1 MRPPNTCQFL
11 SIIRPIMKKNPSKSY
26 DFDGFWSEWGDSNS
40 RHLAPK
46 ASALPT
52 APHPVMKFSNCG
64 QTCGH
69 GHFLTTSFSK
79 ILPASAS
86 ASAGC
91 GLTLFPSWMRPA
103 RSQSRRATNCATPG
117 YSVFLH
123 DTMRRRKKQVFRVCG
138 RCCGHAQFCGSFS
151 TDRFPPQATVPRTS
165 GVPLLGEWMSRLSS
179 QITRAANY
187 ATFGHRY
194 FSRPGAFFPTYVRQY
209 TLRSAALA
217 LWHHLLLDRGQHDG
231 FILYLSILPV
241 SPPKSSLFASG
252 RYVGKAVRRLWGL
265 RTA

>member
-1 MRPPNTCQFL
+1 MGSTPVFDQLPAWGKT
-11 SIIRPIMKKNPSKSY
+11 PSALASQS
-26 DFDGFWSEWGDSNS
+26 FPGFW
-40 RHLAPK
+40 K
-46 ASALPT
+46 SAART
-52 APHPVMKFSNCG
+52 
-64 QTCGH
+64 
-69 GHFLTTSFSK
+69 
-79 ILPASAS
+79 PAS
-86 ASAGC
+86 
-91 GLTLFPSWMRPA
+91 

-138 RCCGHAQFCGSFS
+138 RCCGHARFFGSFSTGEFPPQSTVPRTSGVPLLGEWIGHLSTQITCATNCATPGYSIFLHDTMQRRKKQVFRVCGRRCGHAQFCGSFS

-217 LWHHLLLDRGQHDG
+217 L
-231 FILYLSILPV
+231 
-241 SPPKSSLFASG
+241 
-252 RYVGKAVRRLWGL
+252 
-265 RTA
+265 

>member
-1 MRPPNTCQFL
+1 MVR
-11 SIIRPIMKKNPSKSY
+11 
-26 DFDGFWSEWGDSNS
+26 DGRLE
-40 RHLAPK
+40 
-46 ASALPT
+46 LPT
-52 APHPVMKFSNCG
+52 SCSQSKRATNCANPGFLVIQFCTRCG

-69 GHFLTTSFSK
+69 GDFLTTSTCGG
-79 ILPASAS
+79 SACI
-86 ASAGC
+86 AGV
-91 GLTLFPSWMRPA
+91 
-103 RSQSRRATNCATPG
+103 SR
-117 YSVFLH
+117 
-123 DTMRRRKKQVFRVCG
+123 D
-138 RCCGHAQFCGSFS
+138 CGHGIFWLERGASC
-151 TDRFPPQATVPRTS
+151 
-165 GVPLLGEWMSRLSS
+165 S